1 MNDQTKTGKVM
12 LYAAWLGVLGL
23 LTLAFG
29 VWEKDRFNP
38 NSQPTSHSEGNIK
51 TVILQRNAFNHYLS
65 SGKINGDEVLFLL
78 DTGATDVAIPGLLAK
93 KLGLK
98 KGASGY
104 ATTAAGRVQVFRS
117 HIDTLEIGNIRLNNV
132 RASINPSMD
141 GEEILLGMSALG
153 QLRFTQQGDI
163 LELQQVLQ

>member
-1 MNDQTKTGKVM
+1 M

-29 VWEKDRFNP
+29 VWEEDRFNP
-38 NSQPTSHSEGNIK
+38 NSEPTSLSEGNTR

-78 DTGATDVAIPGLLAK
+78 DTGATNVAVPGVLAK
-93 KLGLK
+93 KLGLR
-98 KGASGY
+98 KGAAGY

-117 HIDTLEIGNIRLNNV
+117 QIDTLEIGNIRLNNV

-153 QLRFTQQGDI
+153 QLRFIQQGDT

>member
-1 MNDQTKTGKVM
+1 M

-29 VWEKDRFNP
+29 VWEEDRFNP
-38 NSQPTSHSEGNIK
+38 NSEPTSLSEGNTR

-78 DTGATDVAIPGLLAK
+78 DTGATNVAVPGVLAK
-93 KLGLK
+93 KLGLR
-98 KGASGY
+98 KGAAGY

-117 HIDTLEIGNIRLNNV
+117 QIDTLEIGNIRLNNV

-141 GEEILLGMSALG
+141 GEEILLGMSVLG
-153 QLRFTQQGDI
+153 QLRFIQQGDT

>member
-1 MNDQTKTGKVM
+1 M

-29 VWEKDRFNP
+29 VWEEDRFNP
-38 NSQPTSHSEGNIK
+38 NSEPTSLSEGNTR

-65 SGKINGDEVLFLL
+65 SGKINGAEVLFLL

-93 KLGLK
+93 KLDLK
-98 KGASGY
+98 KGAVGY
-104 ATTAAGRVQVFRS
+104 ASTAAGTVQVFRS
-117 HIDTLEIGNIRLNNV
+117 HIDSLEIGNIRLNNV
-132 RASINPSMD
+132 RASIIPSMD
-141 GEEILLGMSALG
+141 GEEILLGMTVLG

-163 LELQQVLQ
+163 LELQQVVR